1 VLGKPSRFSN
11 HLSLKAEFCRA
22 FSTQQ
27 RVSLQSS
34 AQKMHTIRQS
44 PLSKPSPSHR
54 ESLHM
59 KAQLMEPKGVVE
71 MVPQILNLKK
81 ILVPIDF
88 SPMSK
93 KAFQYALRFAEQFGC
108 QIVLLHVI
116 EPVEAI
122 AGTPLAVDIFAQP
135 EEDTAAA
142 EAELAFLTAK
152 SRNRGNSF
160 TSAVRIGHT
169 PNEIT
174 KAAKEMDVD
183 LIVIAT
189 HGYTSWRHLCIGST
203 AERVVR
209 TAPCPVLVVR
219 EKEHEFV

>member
-1 VLGKPSRFSN
+1 
-11 HLSLKAEFCRA
+11 
-22 FSTQQ
+22 
-27 RVSLQSS
+27 
-34 AQKMHTIRQS
+34 
-44 PLSKPSPSHR
+44 
-54 ESLHM
+54 M
-59 KAQLMEPKGVVE
+59 KAQIMESETAVE
-71 MVPQILNLKK
+71 LVPQILHAKK

-88 SPMSK
+88 SATSK

-108 QIVLLHVI
+108 EIVLLHVV

-135 EEDTAAA
+135 EEDTTAA
-142 EAELAFLTAK
+142 EAELACLAAS
-152 SRNRGNSF
+152 SRSRRTSF
-160 TSAVRIGHT
+160 KSAVRFGHA

-174 KAAKEMDVD
+174 KAAKELDVD

-203 AERVVR
+203 AERVVH

-219 EKEHEFV
+219 EKEHDFLPT